1 MTVPLRATRAEINLD
16 NLAHNLKCFRAH
28 VAKNTA
34 LMAVVKA
41 DAYGHGAVEVA
52 KCALGHGASRLGVAF
67 AEEGVALRK
76 SGISAPILV
85 MGAPFAE
92 QTDLYFEHNLIPT
105 IFTGETARCFSE
117 LAAKKETAIKIHVK
131 VDTGMGRIG
140 IFPHTD
146 AVFFLEYLKTLP
158 NLEVQGIFTH
168 FATADEKDKS
178 FAVKQLERFN
188 QAIDALRQK
197 DLCPPLVHAAN
208 SAATLEIPEAWFDM
222 VRIGISMYGHY
233 PSEEVNKNTIPLKP
247 LMTLKSRV
255 SHLKEVPPGTP
266 ISYGSTYVT
275 VKNTLV
281 ASIPL
286 GYGDGYSRLLSNKA
300 HVLIRGKRFPIIG
313 RVCMDQFLV
322 DVTAMPEIEVG
333 DEVVL
338 FGKQEQEEIAVE
350 EIARIL
356 GTINYEALCA
366 VGKRVPRLYINN

>member
-1 MTVPLRATRAEINLD
+1 LTVPPRATRAEINLD
-16 NLAHNLKCFRAH
+16 NLAHNLKCFRSQ
-28 VAKNTA
+28 VKKNTA

-41 DAYGHGAVEVA
+41 DAYGHGIGKVA
-52 KCALGHGASRLGVAF
+52 KCALAHGATWLGVAY
-67 AEEGVALRK
+67 AEEGVTLRK

-85 MGAPFAE
+85 MSAPFAD
-92 QTDLYFEHNLIPT
+92 QAGLYFEHNLIPT
-105 IFTGETARCFSE
+105 IFTGEIARCFSK
-117 LAAKKETAIKIHVK
+117 LAAKKETSINIHVK

-146 AVFFLEYLKTLP
+146 AVFFLEYLQTLP

-178 FAVKQLERFN
+178 FAEKQLERFN
-188 QAIDALRQK
+188 QVITGLRQK
-197 DLCPPLVHAAN
+197 DLCPPMVHAAN
-208 SAATLEIPEAWFDM
+208 SAATLEMPKAWFNM

-233 PSEEVNKNTIPLKP
+233 PSEEVNKNTIHLKP

-266 ISYGSTYVT
+266 ISYGRTYVT
-275 VKNTLV
+275 DKNSLV

-322 DVTAMPEIEVG
+322 DVSKDPNIKTG

-338 FGKQEQEEIAVE
+338 FGKQEQEEISVE
-350 EIARIL
+350 EIAGML
-356 GTINYEALCA
+356 GTINYEVLCA
-366 VGKRVPRLYINN
+366 VGKRVPRVYIDS